1 MVETQFKILIIGYL
15 IQNNGV
21 NLELWTLSSEELL
34 LDNTFFENLHSN
46 LERSNWVLDTTHE
59 TLTTL
64 TTSNLSV
71 LETEGLIDLSLILG
85 NLIDTYLAGLLAAYT
100 VWYRA
105 ARTNLLVLWNIF
117 VYTFVSKNQ

>member
-1 MVETQFKILIIGYL
+1 LVETQFKILIIGYL

-34 LDNTFFENLHSN
+34 LDNIFFENLHSN

-64 TTSNLSV
+64 TISNLSV

-105 ARTNLLVLWNIF
+105 ARTNLLIFWNIF

>member
-85 NLIDTYLAGLLAAYT
+85 NLIDTYLARLLAAYT

-105 ARTNLLVLWNIF
+105 ARTNLLILWNIF

>member
-21 NLELWTLSSEELL
+21 YLELWTLSSEELL

-105 ARTNLLVLWNIF
+105 ARTNLLILWNIF